1 MGPRQYKRLSVAAVK
16 ANEASG
22 KRGFYS
28 DGDGLAQQVTTAG
41 VSSWIYRYML
51 HGVEHK
57 MGLGPTRHV
66 SLSKAR
72 DLAAEARQL
81 RRAGGD
87 PLETRRAEKDAKATE
102 SAKVMTFRQCAKAY
116 IAAHQAGWK
125 NAKHTRQWPTTLE
138 TFVYPI
144 LGDVPV
150 QLVDVGLVMKAIE
163 PIWTTKPETASR
175 IRGRIESVL
184 DWAKAREY
192 REGENPARWRGHLE
206 NLLAKRGKV
215 RRVKHFAALP
225 YCEISAFMAELQQL
239 EGIAPRA
246 LEFLIL
252 TATRVSEAA
261 GARWDEFNLAE
272 RIWVI
277 PPERMKAA
285 REHRIPLS
293 DAAMTV
299 LSQMAE
305 IRSGPFVFPG
315 LKAGSL
321 SGSAMPAVLDRMSS
335 GDQTTVHGLRSSFR
349 DWAAER
355 TIFPREVAELALAH
369 AVGDAVERAYQRS
382 DLFQKRQQIMD
393 AWAYFCSAPAAAGDV
408 VAISAARR

>member
-1 MGPRQYKRLSVAAVK
+1 MGRRQYKRLSVAAVK
-16 ANEASG
+16 ANEASR
-22 KRGFYS
+22 KPGFYS

-41 VSSWIYRYML
+41 ASSWIYRYML

-87 PLETRRAEKDAKATE
+87 PLETRRAEKDARATE

-116 IAAHQAGWK
+116 ITAHQAGWK

-206 NLLAKRGKV
+206 NLLAARSAGLSTSPPCPTLKSGRLWKSFGSSTG
-215 RRVKHFAALP
+215 LP
-225 YCEISAFMAELQQL
+225 QR
-239 EGIAPRA
+239 P
-246 LEFLIL
+246 
-252 TATRVSEAA
+252 
-261 GARWDEFNLAE
+261 W
-272 RIWVI
+272 
-277 PPERMKAA
+277 
-285 REHRIPLS
+285 
-293 DAAMTV
+293 
-299 LSQMAE
+299 
-305 IRSGPFVFPG
+305 
-315 LKAGSL
+315 
-321 SGSAMPAVLDRMSS
+321 
-335 GDQTTVHGLRSSFR
+335 SF
-349 DWAAER
+349 
-355 TIFPREVAELALAH
+355 
-369 AVGDAVERAYQRS
+369 
-382 DLFQKRQQIMD
+382 
-393 AWAYFCSAPAAAGDV
+393 
-408 VAISAARR
+408 